1 VIESTM
7 RHFHD
12 EYEEHSLHNVC
23 SVEAAL
29 AHA

>member
-1 VIESTM
+1 M
-7 RHFHD
+7 RHFHN